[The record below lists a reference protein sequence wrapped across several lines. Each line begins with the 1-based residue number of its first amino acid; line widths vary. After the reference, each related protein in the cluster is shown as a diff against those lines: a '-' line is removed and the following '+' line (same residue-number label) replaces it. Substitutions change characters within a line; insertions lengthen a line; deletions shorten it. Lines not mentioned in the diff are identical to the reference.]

1 MRHNQGLGLKA
12 GIRGFVIER
21 LKRLGSALSPVGV
34 AMTLL
39 IILLAVQSAR
49 LFWAVVVPL
58 GPVGNW
64 RPTVITASVVDPAFD
79 PFFRLSSGSEISAI
93 TSLSLKLFGVRLDEA
108 TGRGSA
114 IIATPDGVQ
123 SSFGVGEV
131 VMPGVVLKSV
141 ALDHVVL
148 DRGGAE
154 EKLFI
159 DQSVPAPVAATAP
172 EPVVLTPMVANAAQ
186 AQQ

>member
-1 MRHNQGLGLKA
+1 MRHNHGLELKA

-21 LKRLGSALSPVGV
+21 LKRFGIALSPVGV
-34 AMTLL
+34 VMGLL
-39 IILLAVQSAR
+39 LILLAVQGAR
-49 LFWAVVVPL
+49 LFWAVVTPH
-58 GPVGNW
+58 GPVGDW
-64 RPTVITASVVDPAFD
+64 RPVVAGTVQVDPSFD
-79 PFFRLSSGSEISAI
+79 PFFRLASGNETSVI
-93 TSLSLKLFGVRLDEA
+93 TALSLKLFGVRLDEA

-123 SSFGVGEV
+123 SSFGIGEA
-131 VMPGVVLKSV
+131 VMPGVILKSV
-141 ALDHVVL
+141 ALDYAVL

-159 DQSVPAPVAATAP
+159 DQSVPAAVASTAT